1 MAYFDIVCYCLTKKK
16 LFVFPVLVALICF
29 GIAWVLPPIY
39 ATELRLQVD
48 ASNSE
53 AASIGSV
60 SSMFKSSMGS
70 LSQSGLASM
79 IGSQNVMQKMK
90 AASLAAV
97 SRERTRLWR
106 AISFATW

>member
-53 AASIGSV
+53 SASIGSV

-79 IGSQNVMQKMK
+79 IGSQNVIKP
-90 AASLAAV
+90 SDL
-97 SRERTRLWR
+97 
-106 AISFATW
+106 